1 MINQELLNFIK
12 SAISQGQSR
21 EQITKS
27 LSDVGWQIPDI
38 EDNFNLAMSES
49 GFQSSQLKNDPEK
62 LVKKFPTFIF
72 ITILI
77 IVILG
82 GGASAY
88 YFYYLP
94 KQKVSEGVKVNEQ
107 KESINE
113 GDTKKEE
120 ILNDNI
126 MAPQEEVEIKKE
138 DIVKEDAT
146 FSEID
151 KNLILAT
158 IKKHDD
164 IISFGSI
171 YIVSREMKDDKG
183 NIMEDIKY
191 SIQLTSAIDKITIIE
206 GKPNDSVAM
215 VLMSARYHNAINQI
229 KKRLEANEI
238 SKNKF
243 AEYEIEPKDSLFK
256 VVFSIDTINNLI
268 NDYGL
273 YMNDNLVV
281 IKSNFQIF
289 DNFSKI
295 IIESSI
301 NDGSSLKETYIKQ

>member
-1 MINQELLNFIK
+1 MVNQELLNFIK
-12 SAISQGQSR
+12 ISISQGQSR

-27 LSDVGWQIPDI
+27 LSDVGWQISDI

-49 GFQSSQLKNDPEK
+49 EAQQLTANVGIEK
-62 LVKKFPTFIF
+62 AIKKSLIF
-72 ITILI
+72 ISIIIFTIM
-77 IVILG
+77 VLG

-107 KESINE
+107 KENIDE

-126 MAPQEEVEIKKE
+126 IASQEEVEIKKE
-138 DIVKEDAT
+138 DIVKEDTT

-151 KNLILAT
+151 KNLILET

-171 YIVSREMKDDKG
+171 YIVSREMKDDKE
-183 NIMEDIKY
+183 NIVENIKY
-191 SIQLTSAIDKITIIE
+191 NIQLTSPIDKITIIE
-206 GKPNDSVAM
+206 GVAKDST
-215 VLMSARYHNAINQI
+215 LMSSRYHNMISELRNNLEKKEI
-229 KKRLEANEI
+229 KKIRLGQ
-238 SKNKF
+238 
-243 AEYEIEPKDSLFK
+243 YEVAPKDSPFK
-256 VVFSIDTINNLI
+256 AIFKINT
-268 NDYGL
+268 D
-273 YMNDNLVV
+273 DNLLTDYELYVDNSLI

-289 DNFSKI
+289 NNFSKLI
-295 IIESSI
+295 VESSI
-301 NDGSSLKETYIKQ
+301 NDGSLLKEIYTKQ

>member
-27 LSDVGWQIPDI
+27 LSDVGWQISDI

-49 GFQSSQLKNDPEK
+49 EAQQLTADVSVEK
-62 LVKKFPTFIF
+62 SIKKSPFFIS
-72 ITILI
+72 IIILTI
-77 IVILG
+77 IVLG

-94 KQKVSEGVKVNEQ
+94 KQKVSEGVKINEQ
-107 KESINE
+107 KESMNE

-126 MAPQEEVEIKKE
+126 VAPQEEVEIKKE
-138 DIVKEDAT
+138 DIIKEDAT

-164 IISFGSI
+164 IISLGSI

-183 NIMEDIKY
+183 NIVENIKY
-191 SIQLTSAIDKITIIE
+191 NIQLTSLIDKITIIE
-206 GKPNDSVAM
+206 GVAKDSA
-215 VLMSARYHNAINQI
+215 LMSTRYHNMISELKKNLEKKEINKI
-229 KKRLEANEI
+229 RLGQ
-238 SKNKF
+238 
-243 AEYEIEPKDSLFK
+243 YEVAPKDSPFK
-256 VVFSIDTINNLI
+256 AIFKINTNDNLLTDYELYMDNNLI
-268 NDYGL
+268 
-273 YMNDNLVV
+273 V
-281 IKSNFQIF
+281 KSHFQIF
-289 DNFSKI
+289 NSFSKI
-295 IIESSI
+295 IVESSI
-301 NDGSSLKETYIKQ
+301 NDGSFLKEIYIKQ

>member
-12 SAISQGQSR
+12 SAISQGQLR

-27 LSDVGWQIPDI
+27 LSDVGWQISDI

-49 GFQSSQLKNDPEK
+49 EAQQLTADVSIEK
-62 LVKKFPTFIF
+62 SIKKSPIF
-72 ITILI
+72 ISIIILTI
-77 IVILG
+77 IVLG

-107 KESINE
+107 KESTNE

-126 MAPQEEVEIKKE
+126 IAPQEEVEIKKE
-138 DIVKEDAT
+138 DIVKEDTT

-183 NIMEDIKY
+183 NIIENIKY
-191 SIQLTSAIDKITIIE
+191 NIQLTSLIDKIIIIE
-206 GKPNDSVAM
+206 GVAKDSA
-215 VLMSARYHNAINQI
+215 LMSTRYHNMISELKKNLEKKEINKI
-229 KKRLEANEI
+229 RLGQ
-238 SKNKF
+238 
-243 AEYEIEPKDSLFK
+243 YEVAPKDSPFK
-256 VVFSIDTINNLI
+256 AILKINTDDNLLTDYELYMDNNLI
-268 NDYGL
+268 
-273 YMNDNLVV
+273 V
-281 IKSNFQIF
+281 KSHFQIF
-289 DNFSKI
+289 NSFSKI
-295 IIESSI
+295 IVESSI
-301 NDGSSLKETYIKQ
+301 NDGSFLKEIYIKQ